1 MRVHRWLNNSR
12 SILTDRKHL
21 ILFYLLESEQNVR
34 NYASRNIQNIQ
45 PGEKTKGDSLLY
57 KITLKLK
64 NGSIKTSI
72 GN

>member
-1 MRVHRWLNNSR
+1 MRVRRWLNSSS
-12 SILTDRKHL
+12 SILSDRYHL

-57 KITLKLK
+57 K
-64 NGSIKTSI
+64 
-72 GN
+72 